1 MLFRSGEEST
11 MKLESVTIE
20 NYRQFENA
28 ELTFD
33 DGVTILAGA
42 NNSGKT
48 FLIHLI
54 KRVADYYTKRVD

>member
-1 MLFRSGEEST
+1 MNNSFRFDI
-11 MKLESVTIE
+11 ESVTIE

-28 ELTFD
+28 KLTFD

-48 FLIHLI
+48 SLIHLI